1 MKLYDLERS
10 GNCYKIRLMLSCLG
24 IAYERV
30 PVNIDVGEQKTDA
43 FLRLNPRGQVPVLE
57 DEGRVIWDS
66 TAILV
71 CLARRF
77 GGEMWLPT
85 EPFAMAQVMQWLVVE
100 QNEGRYGTSRARARL
115 LKLQSEF
122 ARSGEW
128 SEIARLTRTAL
139 QTLNGQLR
147 NADWLAGD
155 HATIADVACYPYA
168 ALLDQDTATL
178 PDGFSVADYP
188 AVRAWFGRIEALP
201 GYVPLPRRPA
211 PA

>member
-10 GNCYKIRLMLSCLG
+10 GNCYKIRLLLSCLG
-24 IAYERV
+24 LAYERV
-30 PVNIDVGEQKTDA
+30 AVNIDKGEHKTDA
-43 FLRLNPRGQVPVLE
+43 FLRLNPRAQVPVLE

-71 CLARRF
+71 YLARRF
-77 GGEMWLPT
+77 GGETWLPT

-115 LKLQSEF
+115 LKMQSEF

-128 SEIARLTRTAL
+128 SEIARLTRAAL
-139 QTLNGQLR
+139 QTLEGQLR
-147 NADWLAGD
+147 HNDWLAAD
-155 HATIADVACYPYA
+155 HVTIADVACYPYT
-168 ALLDQDTATL
+168 ALLDQDTAAL

-188 AVRAWFGRIEALP
+188 AIRAWFRRMEGLP
-201 GYVPLPRRPA
+201 GHVPLPRQA
-211 PA
+211 ASV